1 MKYLI
6 LVGDG
11 MADHSVAEL
20 NGQTPLQSAKTPH
33 LNFLAQHG
41 ELGLVKTTPS
51 GCYPGT
57 DITQLSLLGYDPKKY
72 STGPAPFEAAGLDVV
87 LNPDDVAYRC
97 NLVTLRADSGGY
109 DITKL
114 GPHAV
119 MEDFTAGQ
127 IDTLEAKELI
137 YDINEQLGTEVVQF
151 YAGVSYRHI
160 MVWAEGKH
168 RMQLMPPQDIVGKPV
183 GEFLPKGEGEKV
195 LRALMDAALPILREH
210 QINVDRLEAGKPPA
224 NSLWFWGQGKSPK
237 IPKLTERYGLTAS
250 MISALDLPRG
260 VGLYCGFDA
269 VAVPG
274 ATGYGDTN
282 YVGKA
287 ESALREFKTKDLVCV
302 HLAATDEASHQGDL
316 QGKVKAIEAFDEQ
329 TVGPLLKEL
338 PKFGP
343 HRVLAVCNHATP
355 LALRRHTDE
364 PVPFVLYEGPAGASK
379 AGRDRGFNELDAK
392 ASKVLLEDPTK
403 LMARLIG
410 KHTA

>member
-1 MKYLI
+1 M
-6 LVGDG
+6 
-11 MADHSVAEL
+11 
-20 NGQTPLQSAKTPH
+20 
-33 LNFLAQHG
+33 
-41 ELGLVKTTPS
+41 
-51 GCYPGT
+51 
-57 DITQLSLLGYDPKKY
+57 
-72 STGPAPFEAAGLDVV
+72 
-87 LNPDDVAYRC
+87 NPDDVAYRC

-114 GPHAV
+114 GPHAA

-210 QINVDRLEAGKPPA
+210 QINVDRLEGGKPPA

-343 HRVLAVCNHATP
+343 H
-355 LALRRHTDE
+355 E